1 MVGSNVMNKVNVFDM
16 DGTLLTSDTAN
27 FLFRQINLAKRLHLA
42 IIYLIR
48 GSEKFHL
55 KLYGM
60 FEKNAKFKAKVE
72 LEIHDFFLRN
82 LNTSVM
88 KLASESSLEHIK
100 VVCSGS
106 HECLVKKFCE
116 IYGFDFAIGSTA
128 SSLNKGIRKLKNIEM
143 IFPREKFVY
152 SFAISDNEEDL
163 IWMKEFDKY
172 FLIT

>member
-42 IIYLIR
+42 IIYLIG

-60 FEKNAKFKAKVE
+60 FEKNAEFKAKV
-72 LEIHDFFLRN
+72 EIHDFFLRN

-88 KLASESSLEHIK
+88 KLASESSREHIK

-106 HECLVKKFCE
+106 HEYLVKKFCE
-116 IYGFDFAIGSTA
+116 IYGFDIAIGSTA
-128 SSLNKGIRKLKNIEM
+128 SSLNKGMRKLKNIEL

-163 IWMKEFDKY
+163 IWMKEFENY